1 VATRPR
7 ASASARKSPD
17 LAGNEPVADRILNV
31 ALQIIKETGDFDLPM
46 RQLAAQAKVSLRTP
60 YVIFGSKSG
69 LISKILQRD
78 QAQWRARLRALQT
91 GDPVE
96 DLFLNLQ
103 RGEEFFL
110 THQQFYKALYRA
122 TQVYSAGDESESARE
137 VLRPFQIAC
146 SRLAKSGLFAPNVDP
161 MIVAETLTDIFVG
174 TQREW
179 AMSAIDIR
187 HVSLRCRFG
196 VAAVLAGCA
205 VEDASRRLSA
215 RALGYQAEL
224 QALREATPA
233 AEG

>member
-1 VATRPR
+1 MPERTKDSD
-7 ASASARKSPD
+7 SASEELDPAR
-17 LAGNEPVADRILNV
+17 NEPIGDRILTI

-46 RQLAAQAKVSLRTP
+46 RQLAARAKVSLRTP

-78 QAQWRARLRALQT
+78 QAQWRAKLRALQT

-96 DLFLNLQ
+96 DLFFNLQ

-137 VLRPFQIAC
+137 ALRPFHIAC
-146 SRLAKSGLFAPNVDP
+146 SRLAKAGLFAPSVNP

-179 AMSAIDIR
+179 AMSEKDIR

-205 VEDASRRLSA
+205 VEEASHKLSA

-224 QALREATPA
+224 IALREAPPA
-233 AEG
+233 AG